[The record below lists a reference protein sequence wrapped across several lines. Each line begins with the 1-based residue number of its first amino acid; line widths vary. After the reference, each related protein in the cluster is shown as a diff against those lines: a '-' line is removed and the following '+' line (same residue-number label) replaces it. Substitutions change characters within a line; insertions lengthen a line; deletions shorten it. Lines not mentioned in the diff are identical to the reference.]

1 MKKEIILF
9 FILFS
14 GFVFWQFYISR
25 FQYGESS
32 LIGRAAPHFETQN
45 VRTLAPLKSIDILGK
60 KAVFVNFW
68 ATWCDTCRL
77 EIASLNQ
84 LFQALDAN
92 EVAFVSFLEDAVADP
107 NEAKALLEKYHQ
119 KWPVEFPV
127 YLDSQQV
134 AADAYG
140 TFKIP
145 ESYVINKKGDVIY
158 RHEGAIVASDLK
170 KIIEM
175 LSKN

>member
-1 MKKEIILF
+1 MKKEFLLF
-9 FILFS
+9 FVLFC

-32 LIGRAAPHFETQN
+32 LLGQAAPDFSVQN
-45 VRTLAPLKSIDILGK
+45 VRTQDVFKSQDVFGK

-84 LFQALDAN
+84 LYKTLGAN
-92 EVAFVSFLEDAVADP
+92 QVEFVSFLEDGADL
-107 NEAKALLEKYHQ
+107 NEAKVLLEKYHQ

-127 YLDSQQV
+127 YLDAQQMV
-134 AADAYG
+134 ADRYG

-145 ESYVINKKGDVIY
+145 ESYVIDATGKVIY
-158 RHEGAIVASDLK
+158 RHEGAILERDVP
-170 KIIEM
+170 KILEK
-175 LSKN
+175 LSTN